1 MMSVHNFT
9 FGSTPPRG
17 LNVFHM
23 QYSTEWNFVQARIN
37 KESGYLDVLSKLI
50 HWLDSAQIDDL
61 TAVQMIKKKCY
72 SQVDAEYNEHV
83 PNHVKAKDSDS
94 SVKLR
99 QTGNS
104 AFTAKGY
111 AEAHKLFTESIAI
124 APENSTELAL
134 AFANRS
140 AVLLATGRF
149 TQCITDIHRALS
161 MEYPQNLHYKLY
173 LRLGQAYR
181 ELGNAAVAT
190 ENFKQASDLVD
201 KMQLSEEKK
210 KDLQQVIDKERNA
223 GKVIDVN
230 KEVYH
235 DSPIPEVNYG
245 PNKNA
250 PCFSSGVD
258 IQLNKERGRDVLL
271 VEEPFAIV
279 RKAEFRAT
287 HCYYCFKRCY
297 NMIPCPNC
305 PYALYCNEQCKTS
318 AYQEFHRVECPVVL
332 EILAIDK
339 TLESLDHSD
348 IYFLVVRI
356 ILSIGLDK
364 WVDYLNEQQQI
375 STQPIPG
382 FDCDGKYAPKGLSGL
397 YHLYSEVK
405 PRGSMEILMN
415 TMVVFLLMKCFHME
429 VNDPNY
435 DVIALSFLKLIFGMN
450 YNGCNHSVGTYIGN
464 HEYPQVDWVGCTIY
478 LSFSLI
484 NNACNRNARAYFN
497 GTTLIVRALEPIP
510 KGREVT
516 ISYYAPYSLKPKQE
530 RQLHLQISYKFICEC
545 EACVNNWPTMM
556 DLPIDAIDYWKM
568 DQEENKVVEKFI
580 KLKDVP
586 PFLAEV
592 DLNTRIKHATKLYNR
607 GKFCTHTFEI
617 IKDGINAIYLTR
629 NGYYFI
635 PTQ

>member
-1 MMSVHNFT
+1 MH
-9 FGSTPPRG
+9 G
-17 LNVFHM
+17 HD
-23 QYSTEWNFVQARIN
+23 ARIN
-37 KESGYLDVLSKLI
+37 KEPGYFKVLSKLLD
-50 HWLDSAQIDDL
+50 WLESAQIDDL

-72 SQVDAEYNEHV
+72 SLVDAEYNEHI
-83 PNHVKAKDSDS
+83 PRKMNAKDSAS

-99 QTGNS
+99 QSGNS
-104 AFTAKGY
+104 AFTAKDY
-111 AEAHKLFTESIAI
+111 AEAHKFFTESIAI

-149 TQCITDIHRALS
+149 IQCITDIHRALS
-161 MEYPQNLHYKLY
+161 IMEYPQNLHYKLY

-181 ELGNAAVAT
+181 ELGNGITAA
-190 ENFKQASDLVD
+190 EGFKQASDLVD

-210 KDLQQVIDKERNA
+210 NDLQQVIDKERNA
-223 GKVIDVN
+223 GKVIAAN

-235 DSPIPEVNYG
+235 DSPISEVNYG
-245 PNKNA
+245 ANKNA

-332 EILAIDK
+332 EFLAIDK
-339 TLESLDHSD
+339 TLDFCN
-348 IYFLVVRI
+348 IYFLIVRI
-356 ILSIGLDK
+356 ILGIGMDK

-382 FDCDGKYAPKGLSGL
+382 FDCDGKYTPKGLSGL
-397 YHLYSEVK
+397 YNLYSEVK
-405 PRGSMEILMN
+405 PRGSMEILMD
-415 TMVVFLLMKCFHME
+415 TLVVFLLMKCFHME

-435 DVIALSFLKLIFGMN
+435 DVIALSFLKLIFSMN
-450 YNGCNHSVGTYIGN
+450 YNCCGHAVSTFIG
-464 HEYPQVDWVGCTIY
+464 HDSEQPQVDWVGCTIN
-478 LSFSLI
+478 LSFSMI
-484 NNACNRNARAYFN
+484 NHSCNRNARSYFN
-497 GTTLIVRALEPIP
+497 GTTLIVRALEPIS
-510 KGREVT
+510 KGKEVT
-516 ISYYAPYSLKPKQE
+516 VSYHAIYPLKSKKD
-530 RQLHLQISYKFICEC
+530 RQFQLQMDYKFRCEC
-545 EACVNNWPTMM
+545 EACIENWPTIMELPM
-556 DLPIDAIDYWKM
+556 DVENYRRM
-568 DQEENKVVEKFI
+568 GQEENKVVKKFL
-580 KLKDVP
+580 KPKFKDVP
-586 PFLAEV
+586 RFLSEI
-592 DLNTRIKHATKLYNR
+592 DLNTRIKYATMLHKQ
-607 GKFCTHTFEI
+607 GKFRTHHYEL
-617 IKDGINAIYLTR
+617 IKDAINAIYLTC

-635 PTQ
+635 PK